1 MKRKLLHTADWHLD
15 SPFASFS
22 GEEREYLRQE
32 NRRLPEKI
40 ASLCRR
46 EGCDGVLLAGDVFDG
61 SFTRDCLDAARDAL
75 ESCGVPVLISPG
87 NHDFLSVDSPW
98 ERKWPENVHIFDGG
112 ISSLVLP
119 DLELRVYGAGYRSI
133 DCEGLLDGFR
143 AEDDGLTSVCVLH
156 GDPVSQ
162 TSPYCP
168 VTAAQI
174 RQSGLCYLALGHIHK
189 AGSFRAGD
197 TLCGWPGCP
206 MGRGW
211 DETGEKGVFLVSLD
225 DTAQIQPVAL
235 DTPRFTVGEI
245 PLSEWNTLEKILP
258 PGESRD
264 FFRLTFTG
272 LGQLDREKLQSL
284 LTRYPHLEFIDRT
297 VAPETLWAQAG
308 ADTLRGV
315 YFRMLQEKAQNPA
328 TRDAAILA
336 AEISL
341 ALLEGREVTLP

>member
-1 MKRKLLHTADWHLD
+1 
-15 SPFASFS
+15 
-22 GEEREYLRQE
+22 
-32 NRRLPEKI
+32 
-40 ASLCRR
+40 
-46 EGCDGVLLAGDVFDG
+46 
-61 SFTRDCLDAARDAL
+61 
-75 ESCGVPVLISPG
+75 
-87 NHDFLSVDSPW
+87 
-98 ERKWPENVHIFDGG
+98 
-112 ISSLVLP
+112 
-119 DLELRVYGAGYRSI
+119 
-133 DCEGLLDGFR
+133 
-143 AEDDGLTSVCVLH
+143 
-156 GDPVSQ
+156 
-162 TSPYCP
+162 
-168 VTAAQI
+168 
-174 RQSGLCYLALGHIHK
+174 
-189 AGSFRAGD
+189 
-197 TLCGWPGCP
+197 

-272 LGQLDREKLQSL
+272 LGQLDRERLQSL

>member
-1 MKRKLLHTADWHLD
+1 MKQKLLHTADWHLD
-15 SPFASFS
+15 TPFASFS
-22 GEEREYLRQE
+22 GEEREYLRRE
-32 NRRLPEKI
+32 NRRLPERI
-40 ASLCRR
+40 AAICRR
-46 EGCDGVLLAGDVFDG
+46 ENCDLMLLAGDVFDG
-61 SFTRDCLDAARDAL
+61 SFTRESLDTTRDAL
-75 ESCGVPVLISPG
+75 EGCGVPVFISPG
-87 NHDFLSVDSPW
+87 NHDFISADSPW
-98 ERKWPENVHIFDGG
+98 EEPWPANVHIFDGG
-112 ISSLVLP
+112 MTSLVLP
-119 DLELRVYGAGYRSI
+119 DLDLRVYGAGYRSM

-168 VTAAQI
+168 VTATQV
-174 RQSGLCYLALGHIHK
+174 RQSGLSYLALGHIHK
-189 AGSFRAGD
+189 AGSFRAGN

-211 DETGEKGVFLVSLD
+211 DEAGEKGVFLVSLGGGV
-225 DTAQIQPVAL
+225 QIRPVAL
-235 DTPRFTVGEI
+235 DTPRFTVAEI
-245 PLSEWNTLEKILP
+245 PLSEWDALEKVLP

-272 LGQLDREKLQSL
+272 LGRLDREKLQTL

-308 ADTLRGV
+308 EDTLRGV
-315 YFRMLQEKAQNPA
+315 YFRMLQEKAQDPA
-328 TRDAAILA
+328 TRDAAVLA

-341 ALLEGREVTLP
+341 ALLEGREVNLP